1 MINTEY
7 MTKLTDEI
15 NRLGTPA
22 KLTTTD
28 TTDGPS
34 FLVDVGAPFHT
45 AGSNVFEVLVSGE
58 SSAVPGDPG
67 SLVFGVFDQDWR
79 AQYVDPEK
87 HTPDELAAVVVQ
99 YHRDMVRAGVYA

>member
-7 MTKLTDEI
+7 MTKLTAEI
-15 NRLGTPA
+15 NRLETPA
-22 KLTTTD
+22 KLTTD
-28 TTDGPS
+28 TTHDPS
-34 FLVDVGAPFHT
+34 YLVEVGAPFHT

-58 SSAVPGDPG
+58 SSNFPGDPG

-87 HTPDELAAVVVQ
+87 HTPEELAAVVVQ
-99 YHRDMVRAGVYA
+99 YHRDMVRAGVYS